1 MAHPPFPIKLR
12 TSECSVFTKPQFRVK
27 MFLKKALPGDAPGI
41 GGNMKRF
48 AAFLSLLRALWANC
62 AAGEE
67 KMRPMEI
74 INSILTN
81 LAIRRFLEKRGIL
94 TEDKEACNYT
104 NAFLTAAVEKDRPA
118 MKALFAPNAVSEIGE
133 VTLDE
138 MLNAF
143 TDYFEV
149 DSFTL
154 EEPIGPNT
162 SENINHGKRSKELI
176 GREIVT
182 AGTREYRIALRCI
195 SRDDWEPGNI
205 GLWSLYIIDAAVDTS
220 DAPYL
225 GGPMDRTGIFF
236 DVPRSR

>member
-1 MAHPPFPIKLR
+1 
-12 TSECSVFTKPQFRVK
+12 
-27 MFLKKALPGDAPGI
+27 
-41 GGNMKRF
+41 MKRF
-48 AAFLSLLRALWANC
+48 AAFLSLLRTLLANC

-74 INSILTN
+74 INSFFETVLGN
-81 LAIRRFLEKRGIL
+81 PAVVRFLEKRGIPIGN
-94 TEDKEACNYT
+94 KEAYNYT
-104 NAFLTAAVEKDRPA
+104 NAFLTATLEKDRPA

-133 VTLDE
+133 ETLDE

-149 DSFTL
+149 DSFAL
-154 EEPIGPNT
+154 VEPIGPNT

-220 DAPYL
+220 DDPYL
-225 GGPMDRTGIFF
+225 GGPMDRAGIFF

>member
-1 MAHPPFPIKLR
+1 
-12 TSECSVFTKPQFRVK
+12 
-27 MFLKKALPGDAPGI
+27 
-41 GGNMKRF
+41 MKRF
-48 AAFLSLLRALWANC
+48 VALLAMVSMLFANC
-62 AAGEE
+62 AAVGEE
-67 KMRPMEI
+67 MRPMGI
-74 INSILTN
+74 IDSILQN
-81 LAIRRFLEKRGIL
+81 LAIRRFLERRGIL
-94 TEDKEACNYT
+94 TEDKEVYDYT
-104 NAFLTAAVEKDRPA
+104 NAFLTAAVEKDLPA
-118 MKALFAPNAVSEIGE
+118 MKTLFAPNAVAEIGE
-133 VTLDE
+133 EMLDE

-143 TDYFEV
+143 IDYFEA

-162 SENINHGKRSKELI
+162 SENIDHGKRSKELK

-220 DAPYL
+220 DDPYL
-225 GGPMDRTGIFF
+225 GDFQHRTGIFF

>member
-1 MAHPPFPIKLR
+1 
-12 TSECSVFTKPQFRVK
+12 

-48 AAFLSLLRALWANC
+48 VALLALASMLFANC
-62 AAGEE
+62 SAVREE
-67 KMRPMEI
+67 MRPMGI
-74 INSILTN
+74 IDSFFETVLGNP
-81 LAIRRFLEKRGIL
+81 AVVRFLEKRGIPIGN
-94 TEDKEACNYT
+94 KEACNYT
-104 NAFLTAAVEKDRPA
+104 NAFLTAAVEKDLPA
-118 MKALFAPNAVSEIGE
+118 MKALFAPNAVSGIGE
-133 VTLDE
+133 ETLDE

-143 TDYFEV
+143 TDYFEA

-154 EEPIGPNT
+154 EEPIGPQVSKHMNR
-162 SENINHGKRSKELI
+162 GMDSKELI

-220 DAPYL
+220 DDPYL
-225 GGPMDRTGIFF
+225 GGPMDRAGIFF

>member
-1 MAHPPFPIKLR
+1 
-12 TSECSVFTKPQFRVK
+12 
-27 MFLKKALPGDAPGI
+27 
-41 GGNMKRF
+41 MKRF
-48 AAFLSLLRALWANC
+48 AAFLSLLRTLLANC

-67 KMRPMEI
+67 KMRPMGI
-74 INSILTN
+74 IDSFFETVLGNP
-81 LAIRRFLEKRGIL
+81 AVVRFLEKRGIPIGN
-94 TEDKEACNYT
+94 KEAYNYT
-104 NAFLTAAVEKDRPA
+104 NAFLTAAVEKDLPA

-133 VTLDE
+133 ETLDE

-143 TDYFEV
+143 TDYFEA
-149 DSFTL
+149 DSFAL

-162 SENINHGKRSKELI
+162 SESKDHEKWSKELI

-220 DAPYL
+220 DNPYL
-225 GGPMDRTGIFF
+225 GGPMDRAGIFF

>member
-1 MAHPPFPIKLR
+1 
-12 TSECSVFTKPQFRVK
+12 
-27 MFLKKALPGDAPGI
+27 
-41 GGNMKRF
+41 
-48 AAFLSLLRALWANC
+48 
-62 AAGEE
+62 
-67 KMRPMEI
+67 
-74 INSILTN
+74 
-81 LAIRRFLEKRGIL
+81 
-94 TEDKEACNYT
+94 
-104 NAFLTAAVEKDRPA
+104 

-133 VTLDE
+133 ETLDE

-143 TDYFEV
+143 TDYFEAN
-149 DSFTL
+149 SFTL
-154 EEPIGPNT
+154 EEPIGPQVSKHMNR
-162 SENINHGKRSKELI
+162 GMDSKELI

-225 GGPMDRTGIFF
+225 GDFQHRTGIFF

>member
-1 MAHPPFPIKLR
+1 
-12 TSECSVFTKPQFRVK
+12 
-27 MFLKKALPGDAPGI
+27 
-41 GGNMKRF
+41 MKRF
-48 AAFLSLLRALWANC
+48 AAFLSLLRTLLANC
-62 AAGEE
+62 AAREE

-94 TEDKEACNYT
+94 TEDKEAYNYT
-104 NAFLTAAVEKDRPA
+104 NAFLTAAVEKDLPA
-118 MKALFAPNAVSEIGE
+118 MKALFASNAVSEIGE

-162 SENINHGKRSKELI
+162 SENINHGN
-176 GREIVT
+176 
-182 AGTREYRIALRCI
+182 
-195 SRDDWEPGNI
+195 D
-205 GLWSLYIIDAAVDTS
+205 
-220 DAPYL
+220 
-225 GGPMDRTGIFF
+225 
-236 DVPRSR
+236 PRSS

>member
-1 MAHPPFPIKLR
+1 M
-12 TSECSVFTKPQFRVK
+12 
-27 MFLKKALPGDAPGI
+27 GI
-41 GGNMKRF
+41 IDSFFETVLGNP
-48 AAFLSLLRALWANC
+48 AVV
-62 AAGEE
+62 
-67 KMRPMEI
+67 
-74 INSILTN
+74 
-81 LAIRRFLEKRGIL
+81 RFLEKRGIPIGN
-94 TEDKEACNYT
+94 KEACNYT
-104 NAFLTAAVEKDRPA
+104 NAFLTAAVEKDLPA

-133 VTLDE
+133 ETLDE

-143 TDYFEV
+143 TDYFEA
-149 DSFTL
+149 DSFAL

-162 SENINHGKRSKELI
+162 SESKDHEKWSKELI

-182 AGTREYRIALRCI
+182 AGTHEYRIALRCI

-225 GGPMDRTGIFF
+225 GGPMDRAGIFF

>member
-1 MAHPPFPIKLR
+1 
-12 TSECSVFTKPQFRVK
+12 
-27 MFLKKALPGDAPGI
+27 
-41 GGNMKRF
+41 MKRF
-48 AAFLSLLRALWANC
+48 AALLSMLRALFADC

-94 TEDKEACNYT
+94 TEDKEAYNYT
-104 NAFLTAAVEKDRPA
+104 NAFLTAAVEKDLPA

-133 VTLDE
+133 ETLGE

-143 TDYFEV
+143 TDYFEA

-225 GGPMDRTGIFF
+225 GGPMDRAGIFF

>member
-1 MAHPPFPIKLR
+1 
-12 TSECSVFTKPQFRVK
+12 
-27 MFLKKALPGDAPGI
+27 
-41 GGNMKRF
+41 MKRF
-48 AAFLSLLRALWANC
+48 AEFLSLLRTFFANC

-81 LAIRRFLEKRGIL
+81 LAIRRFLERRGIL
-94 TEDKEACNYT
+94 TEDKEVYDYT
-104 NAFLTAAVEKDRPA
+104 NAFLTAALEKDLPA

-133 VTLDE
+133 AALDE
-138 MLNAF
+138 MLKTF
-143 TDYFEV
+143 TDYFAV

-154 EEPIGPNT
+154 EEPIGPQT
-162 SENINHGKRSKELI
+162 SGHINHGKRSKELI

-182 AGTREYRIALRCI
+182 AEMREYRLALRCI

-205 GLWSLYIIDAAVDTS
+205 SLWSLYIIDAAVDTS
-220 DAPYL
+220 DDPYL
-225 GGPMDRTGIFF
+225 GGPMDRAGIFF